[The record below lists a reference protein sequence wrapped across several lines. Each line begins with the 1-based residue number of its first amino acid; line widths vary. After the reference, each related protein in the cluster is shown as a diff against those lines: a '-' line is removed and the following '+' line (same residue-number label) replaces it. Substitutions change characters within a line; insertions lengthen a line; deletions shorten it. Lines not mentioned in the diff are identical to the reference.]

1 MAKPRIFIS
10 STFYD
15 LRQIRSDI
23 DLFIETLGYETIRN
37 EEGDIPYGKEDA
49 LEEYCYNEIKSID
62 ILISII
68 GGRYGTESKQ
78 NSYSISQTE
87 LKKALNEKKQV
98 YIFIDKNVLSEYET
112 YQLNKDND
120 DIRYKFVDNT
130 RIYKFIEEIK
140 NLNTNNNIKGFE
152 TATDITRYLKEQF
165 AGLFQRFLEGQTKI
179 KEMSLIDSLEKT
191 SRNLTQLVTFLTE
204 QNKGDKEEIN
214 RILMINHPLITVL
227 REKLNISYNFYVEGV
242 DDLGKLLRA
251 RKFYPDKDN
260 NSPLGDDLKWER
272 KAKDGGKELLVISK
286 SIFDDENKLKYFN
299 ATKWQESF
307 VSLKNIP
314 DPTDDDLPF

>member
-68 GGRYGTESKQ
+68 GGRFGTEAKQ
-78 NSYSISQTE
+78 NTYSISQTE

-120 DIRYKFVDNT
+120 AIKYKFVDNIQ
-130 RIYKFIEEIK
+130 IYRFIEEIK
-140 NLNTNNNIKGFE
+140 NLNANNNIKGFE

-179 KEMSLIDSLEKT
+179 KELSLIDSLEKT

-204 QNKGDKEEIN
+204 QNKGEKEDIN
-214 RILMINHPLITVL
+214 RILMINHPLITAL
-227 REKLNISYNFYVEGV
+227 REKLNISYNFYIEGL

-251 RKFYPDKDN
+251 RNFHPDKDTY
-260 NSPLGDDLKWER
+260 SPLEDNFKWER

-299 ATKWQESF
+299 ATKWQETF
-307 VSLKNIP
+307 VSLNNIP
-314 DPTDDDLPF
+314 APTDDDLPF